1 MREALKQAKL
11 AKSINEVPVGAI
23 IVKNSKIIGSGHNQN
38 ISSHSVS
45 AHAEINAINEAG
57 LFLKNYRLVE
67 CDMYVTVEPCHM
79 CAKAIVDAR
88 LRNLYFATP
97 EPKSG
102 AIISV
107 DSFFKKNFLN
117 HVVDYEY
124 GFLQEECSNIIKN
137 FFISKRG

>member
-1 MREALKQAKL
+1 MRAALKQAKL

-23 IVKNSKIIGSGHNQN
+23 IVKNSKIIGSGYNQN

-45 AHAEINAINEAG
+45 AHAEINAINKAG

-107 DSFFKKNFLN
+107 DSFFEKNFLN
-117 HVVDYEY
+117 HGVNYEY

>member
-45 AHAEINAINEAG
+45 AHAEINAINKAG

-107 DSFFKKNFLN
+107 DSFFEKNFRK
-117 HVVDYEY
+117 H
-124 GFLQEECSNIIKN
+124 N
-137 FFISKRG
+137 FKK